1 MRKLLIALAATLACG
16 ALAGCYTGKGADSG
30 PKLAGGFG
38 LYFQDEGPDVKL
50 AYGVADSDDVALMLQ
65 CSKGSGAVQ
74 VTDVARDS
82 ARPMLVLASN
92 DGVSVLSASLQP
104 NPEGVA
110 PLLAARTSVDSPAL
124 AAFRHTGRIAVRNG
138 DFRYAITAT
147 SAENAEVRRFFAAC
161 GPARSV
167 LGDRVA

>member
-1 MRKLLIALAATLACG
+1 MRKLLILLTAAGAC
-16 ALAGCYTGKGADSG
+16 AGLGGCFTDMDSA

-65 CSKGSGAVQ
+65 CSKGTGEVQ
-74 VTDVARDS
+74 ITDVARDS
-82 ARPMLVLASN
+82 ARPMLLLISN
-92 DGVSVLSASLQP
+92 DGVSVLAAGLQA
-104 NPEGVA
+104 NPEGAA
-110 PLLAARTSVDSPAL
+110 PLLAAQTSVDSPAL
-124 AAFRHTGRIAVRNG
+124 AAFRHSGRISVRNG

-147 SAENAEVRRFFAAC
+147 QSERGEVGRFFAAC
-161 GPARSV
+161 GPARRA